1 MMEVKTIIYGQTKV
15 IFTLS
20 FMYLLLMAGLVAVA
34 EQTVTGC
41 YWLKK
46 GSSGK
51 RVPVCYYHHSVV
63 HQIPFARHMAYFF
76 CLSNLLRCSAAPN
89 GEQHA
94 CAYLS
99 R

>member
-63 HQIPFARHMAYFF
+63 HQIPFARRMAYFF
-76 CLSNLLRCSAAPN
+76 FIIPLPVHFPIQVVVKSGFEILR
-89 GEQHA
+89 
-94 CAYLS
+94 
-99 R
+99 